1 VKLFH
6 ASQARLD
13 LAHTLAVFADD
24 RQPLQVALHGSERSR
39 VRGCDEPL
47 RASRNTS
54 SSNHPERTNS
64 MAATVSE
71 DIFNGRIFNVVG
83 DSSYATG
90 GYALSAAVLS
100 QLKSGQ
106 VVGLNDGNA
115 VIALWDAANLK
126 VKFITAST
134 GAEVANASNQSTNTV
149 KLLLFP

>member
-1 VKLFH
+1 
-6 ASQARLD
+6 
-13 LAHTLAVFADD
+13 
-24 RQPLQVALHGSERSR
+24 
-39 VRGCDEPL
+39 
-47 RASRNTS
+47 
-54 SSNHPERTNS
+54 

-134 GAEVANASNQSTNTV
+134 GAEVANASNQSANTV